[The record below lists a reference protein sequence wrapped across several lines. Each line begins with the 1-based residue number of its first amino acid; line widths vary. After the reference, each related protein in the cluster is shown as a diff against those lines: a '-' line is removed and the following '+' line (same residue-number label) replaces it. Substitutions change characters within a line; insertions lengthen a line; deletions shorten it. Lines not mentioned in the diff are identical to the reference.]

1 MTFFIGKVA
10 DVTSYIPQVI
20 SIHVLNS
27 DISRQ

>member
-10 DVTSYIPQVI
+10 DVTSYISQVI
-20 SIHVLNS
+20 FIHVLNS